1 MKADEK
7 ITEEKL
13 PAGELMKEELTKEN
27 SADEIPLNIILSAG
41 KRREEEL
48 TDDIPTEENAR
59 EEELTEII
67 LNEEEQSSEKLN
79 IKESSFEVKKTEVT
93 KQKITAKQS
102 KFNLKSNSKI
112 GTKILFSILLIIIV
126 SVCIN
131 MISFFFIQKITKS
144 ADRIVGNGIDTIM
157 ALDNV
162 SAGLKQ
168 LDSNMLK
175 MVSTNIN
182 TDMQTVQS
190 DVDTLKVNIQKNM
203 DTAGKFF
210 GDNEKASEYNSF
222 LKMYS
227 DYMTTY
233 DSAVDKIKNNYIN
246 AAKMLYMSQ
255 MGTQSSELI
264 KEIDL
269 LNEYTKQSSNEEIAN
284 LRSSLSISRNIS
296 LFGFIGL
303 IIIFIIDWF
312 NLRVS
317 LIIPTKKAKT
327 ELNEITNL
335 IKKERG
341 DLTKRIT
348 IHNNDEIGELINGI
362 NNFIENLQDII
373 NEVHTTSHIL
383 VKSELELGNDSA
395 DANKKLQH
403 TAELMMQM
411 ADKINELLT
420 AMKYVLTSADRI
432 NQDNEQMTYTADK
445 GVELGSEIQNRAKQT
460 KDMVLR
466 TVDGIGNVISHI
478 DQKIETA
485 VTKANEVE
493 KIELLTKTISEITR
507 QTNLLALNA
516 EIEAARAGE
525 HGLGFKVVANE
536 IRSLSDES
544 KKTVEEIRAVNATI
558 ILAVKQ
564 LIDNTNEIVGFLKDD
579 VKSEFDNL
587 EIVCKQYETDSNTIH
602 ELMARFKGIADHVK
616 GAVNDIMIST
626 DQAND
631 IVSDYTSN
639 IQVVAGN
646 TNTVVKTIANV
657 DNQLHECIEA
667 TESLCRTISKFTVV

>member
-27 SADEIPLNIILSAG
+27 SADEIPLNVILSAG
-41 KRREEEL
+41 NRREEEL
-48 TDDIPTEENAR
+48 TDDIRTEENAR
-59 EEELTEII
+59 EEKLTEVI
-67 LNEEEQSSEKLN
+67 LNEEEQSNEKLN
-79 IKESSFEVKKTEVT
+79 IKESNFEDKKTEVT
-93 KQKITAKQS
+93 KQKMTTKQS
-102 KFNLKSNSKI
+102 KFNLISNSKI

-203 DTAGKFF
+203 DMAGKFF

-233 DSAVDKIKNNYIN
+233 DSAIDKIKNNYIN

-303 IIIFIIDWF
+303 IVIFIIDWF

-403 TAELMMQM
+403 TAELMAQM
-411 ADKINELLT
+411 AEKINELLT

-460 KDMVLR
+460 KDKVLR

-587 EIVCKQYETDSNTIH
+587 EVVCKQYETDSNTIH

-626 DQAND
+626 GQAND